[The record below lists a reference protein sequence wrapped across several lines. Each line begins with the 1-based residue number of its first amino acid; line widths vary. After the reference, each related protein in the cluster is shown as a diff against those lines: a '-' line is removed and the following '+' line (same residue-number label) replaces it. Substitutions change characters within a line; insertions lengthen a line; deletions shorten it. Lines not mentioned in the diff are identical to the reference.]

1 MINVSKTHSM
11 LVGAGFLL
19 GTLGMKA
26 LKSDA
31 AHNLAVQGVAAGMRI
46 KNGYN
51 NIVEAAKAEVDDIVA
66 EADYLNNGDAVE
78 VEADAE

>member
-66 EADYLNNGDAVE
+66 EADYLNNGDAV
-78 VEADAE
+78 VAEADAE

>member
-66 EADYLNNGDAVE
+66 EADYLNNGDAAVA
-78 VEADAE
+78 EADAE